1 MNISE
6 LSNLSGVNA
15 PTIRYYE
22 QIKLLP
28 KAERLSNGYRKYSEE
43 DLKKLFLIK
52 QAQQVGFSLDE
63 IKALIPVNVT
73 KWNHDLLIK
82 TLTEKITEI
91 TAMQKMLAENK
102 QNLIALTESIQDK
115 PMDMSCEENAN
126 RLMNIYYDE
135 SEN

>member
-63 IKALIPVNVT
+63 IKALIPANVT

-91 TAMQKMLAENK
+91 TTMQKMLAENK
-102 QNLIALTESIQDK
+102 QNLIALIESIQDK

>member
-63 IKALIPVNVT
+63 IKALIPANVS

-91 TAMQKMLAENK
+91 TTMQKMLAENK
-102 QNLIALTESIQDK
+102 QNLIALIESIQDK

-126 RLMNIYYDE
+126 RLMNIYYE
-135 SEN
+135 EPEN